1 MTEKTLLGLSECPN
15 MPKSEIPIGTAE
27 FRNVM
32 GHFGTGVVVIAAL
45 AHNLP
50 VGMTCQSFMSVSLDP
65 PLVCFCPSHAS
76 KSWPLIRE
84 ANQFSVNVL
93 ALDQQSICE
102 DFAKSGGDK
111 FLNVE
116 WTRSMCDNPLI
127 SGSIAHIDC
136 DIVEVHA
143 AGDHDIVVGLVRDL
157 QLIRPSAPLLFYQG
171 QFTSL

>member
-1 MTEKTLLGLSECPN
+1 
-15 MPKSEIPIGTAE
+15 
-27 FRNVM
+27 
-32 GHFGTGVVVIAAL
+32 
-45 AHNLP
+45 
-50 VGMTCQSFMSVSLDP
+50 
-65 PLVCFCPSHAS
+65 
-76 KSWPLIRE
+76 LIRE

-143 AGDHDIVVGLVRDL
+143 AGDHDIVIGLVRDL